1 MKKIIIVGL
10 ALVLSGCWVK
20 QRSPHPHAHWNPSNK
35 AEKHCYHEGY
45 KPDTA
50 EFQICVEKY
59 HTRLKHK
66 RHQEQVFRGA
76 QMRREKLREEKLMRQ
91 KARQERLMKKKA
103 LQQERMRKSS

>member
-10 ALVLSGCWVK
+10 VLLLSGCWVK
-20 QRSPHPHAHWNPSNK
+20 QRSPHHHTHWTPANK

-66 RHQEQVFRGA
+66 RHQEQVLRGA
-76 QMRREKLREEKLMRQ
+76 QMRREKLMRQ

-103 LQQERMRKSS
+103 QQEEMMKK